1 MIGSIMDTTLPEQ
14 EGMYEKWPGLKR
26 IIKME
31 LKCTGNGVRS
41 RETIYYL
48 SRMEKD
54 EVSYYANCIRAHW
67 GIENKLHWH
76 LDVTFRED
84 MCRVRAQKVP
94 SISPPCASMHW
105 KLGHQSGSETRS
117 F

>member
-54 EVSYYANCIRAHW
+54 EVSYYASCIRAHW

-94 SISPPCASMHW
+94 SISMRYPYIVDSVL
-105 KLGHQSGSETRS
+105 LGLL
-117 F
+117 

>member
-1 MIGSIMDTTLPEQ
+1 MDTTLPEQ

-41 RETIYYL
+41 GETIYYL
-48 SRMEKD
+48 SSMEKD

-84 MCRVRAQKVP
+84 MCRVRAKKRCRQFQCTILIALIACYL
-94 SISPPCASMHW
+94 SFYNTEAGCISD
-105 KLGHQSGSETRS
+105 

>member
-48 SRMEKD
+48 SSMEKD
-54 EVSYYANCIRAHW
+54 EVSVLLCETY
-67 GIENKLHWH
+67 
-76 LDVTFRED
+76 
-84 MCRVRAQKVP
+84 P
-94 SISPPCASMHW
+94 ST
-105 KLGHQSGSETRS
+105 LGHREQTAPASRRDFPGGYVPCSRQKRCRQ
-117 F
+117 FLRHAQVCIGN